1 MTLRGTL
8 RAALVRVLWLLVPV
22 APAAAFAQDAG
33 GPPLAVRANVQWIGA
48 AMAATPAETWLNPA
62 NGVLGIPQA
71 TWLGEARGDIRV
83 SRGDRLRLVLRPR
96 VRASAE
102 GTRAGDLARA
112 WNHEATFEM
121 TEAYLAWR
129 PSDSVGVTYGL
140 QNFQWGPS
148 ELMSPSN
155 RLFHEIGVFRD
166 PLYSVRGKH
175 LLRLNLS
182 AGRQWSLVALGELGA
197 RCDAPFR
204 GGAPCRR
211 GAQAKV
217 EYTTASGAHYV
228 GLTAGVRGGEPPW
241 AGGYAAFELP
251 AGVSLYADF
260 SVQQGSQ
267 AWYPV
272 DGAAGRL
279 AFDTS
284 DRRGEL
290 RGLALGGVRYTHS
303 GSFDA
308 RLEVLGH
315 GAGYTRAQVSVA
327 PLAVAADPSPESVA
341 RWLNPGLEFLGRSV
355 VLVALSGHDLLAA
368 DRVDVLA
375 RYVGSLTDRSG
386 AAFATTTVDLAGAVV
401 AFGSLLV
408 THGGELTEF
417 ARLAGAAAVAGLI
430 WSW

>member
-1 MTLRGTL
+1 MIFRSVLRPV
-8 RAALVRVLWLLVPV
+8 LVRALLLLAPV
-22 APAAAFAQDAG
+22 VPAAAAQDAG
-33 GPPLAVRANVQWIGA
+33 GTPFAARASVQWIGA
-48 AMAATPAETWLNPA
+48 AMAADPAESWLNPG

-71 TWLGEARGDIRV
+71 TWLGEARGDIRL

-102 GTRAGDLARA
+102 GTRAGGRSRSWDRD
-112 WNHEATFEM
+112 WTFEM
-121 TEAYLAWR
+121 TEAYLAWQ
-129 PSDSVGVTYGL
+129 PSGSVAVTYGL

-175 LLRLNLS
+175 LVRLNLS
-182 AGRQWSLVALGELGA
+182 AGRQWSVVALGELGPTSEE
-197 RCDAPFR
+197 PFR
-204 GGAPCRR
+204 AGARFRR
-211 GAQAKV
+211 AAQAKA

-228 GLTAGVRGGEPPW
+228 GLTAGVRGGEAPW

-260 SVQQGSQ
+260 SIQQGSQ

-272 DGAAGRL
+272 DEASGR
-279 AFDTS
+279 ATFDTS
-284 DRRGEL
+284 DRRGGL
-290 RGLALGGVRYTHS
+290 RGLVLGGVRYTHS
-303 GSFDA
+303 ASFDA
-308 RLEVLGH
+308 RIEVLGH
-315 GAGYTRAQVSVA
+315 GAGYTRAEIAAA
-327 PLAVAADPSPESVA
+327 PLAAADLSRDSVA
-341 RWLNPGLEFLGRSV
+341 RWLSPGLEFLGRGV
-355 VLVALSGHDLLAA
+355 VLVAASGHDLLTA

-375 RYVGSLTDRSG
+375 RYVRSLTDRSG
-386 AAFATTTVDLAGAVV
+386 AMFVTTTVDLAGAVV

-417 ARLAGAAAVAGLI
+417 ARLAGAASVVGLI